1 MHLWCIIFAYRC
13 CNIAKKNVWAW
24 QNPIYIKIL
33 KLKYFKDEKFRE
45 KKISGNQKRDIHWG
59 KMEKI
64 WLHAENLDDPIF
76 VKLTPING
84 LNLIVAL
91 HYFRVVMPLVG
102 DSKRNLLQ

>member
-1 MHLWCIIFAYRC
+1 MPTDAVILPK
-13 CNIAKKNVWAW
+13 KKNVWAW
-24 QNPIYIKIL
+24 QNPIYIKKL
-33 KLKYFKDEKFRE
+33 KLKYFKDEKFIE
-45 KKISGNQKRDIHWG
+45 KKISGKLVIKKG
-59 KMEKI
+59 YTLGEKMEKI

-76 VKLTPING
+76 VKLTRING